1 MLWGVGLVSA
11 GSGLA
16 GLWWTA
22 DEMGSPDKSTEV
34 LGVGF
39 GALGVLVGTAAL
51 AVSWIGYRAD
61 RREHADGLPIGGLAD
76 ALAPAVR
83 GQWEAEARL
92 RRLNDPYPLPVS
104 WRPADQD
111 LVEPWPL
118 LLRMANRHAPH
129 DMWATRPE
137 DLVGTD
143 TEITD
148 VFTRRA
154 PGRRLLVLG
163 EPGAGKTMLLVVL
176 LLGLLDRRSP
186 GDPVPVIFPL
196 ASWHPGQSLD
206 TWMANRLTADYPA
219 LSRHPTEFGGRNTA
233 RALLD
238 NRLILPI
245 LDGLDELAPS
255 SRSTALAAI
264 NAALPPGRPVIVSS
278 RSTEYRQAL
287 RPATGVPQRLNGAA
301 GIVLEPLTLDTVA
314 TYLRRDAGGEGTPAA
329 DRWNPVLDRMSQQ
342 SPLTTVLGTPLALFL
357 ARTIYN
363 PRPDEAGP
371 RLPDPAELCDTDRFP
386 TETALRAHLLN
397 AFVPAAY
404 RPHSLHPCRWTP
416 ARAEHVLRKVAHHLE
431 RKRHGTVDIAWWELR
446 YALPAPVLTA
456 VVGSAVSL
464 LMLVLSAVGHACR
477 LYAASYP
484 FDGCGWLCQRLVD
497 NWLLGMC
504 TFAYFL
510 ANVLPSPPLYFEL
523 YSAEDLWLFLHWPT
537 GTVSASIFITLGF
550 VVDGVARLRS
560 RFVPARRLRW
570 SSNSRTV
577 ALSLLCSL
585 TTGVLV
591 GRIYGPLAGVSWAT
605 IAFSI
610 CIVITGL
617 TALPA
622 DARTA
627 ASPTTTLREDQ
638 RSFAQ
643 FLLIPVLTGSLLL
656 GPGIALGHTAADAV
670 FSLQDHMMVF
680 GSGFGFWAGCILG
693 LALALNRTATGR
705 FLLIRLY
712 LLLRWRLP
720 WNVMAF
726 LDDAH
731 RHRGVLRQVGSV
743 YQFRHVDL
751 QRHLATPDVTPPV
764 SPAASAPPPSTDP
777 PPSGHGRG
785 TAL

>member
-61 RREHADGLPIGGLAD
+61 RREHAGGLPIGGLAD

-129 DMWATRPE
+129 DMWAARPE

-219 LSRHPTEFGGRNTA
+219 LSRHPAEFGGRNTA

-329 DRWNPVLDRMSQQ
+329 DRWNPVLERMAQG

-397 AFVPAAY
+397 AFIPAAY

-416 ARAEHVLRKVAHHLE
+416 ARAEHVLRKIARHLE
-431 RKRHGTVDIAWWELR
+431 HRRHGTVDIAWWELR
-446 YALPAPVLTA
+446 YALPASVLA
-456 VVGSAVSL
+456 AAVGSTIVLLTLTLSVVSSRAVTFYEEYCCHGDF
-464 LMLVLSAVGHACR
+464 AAPFHHGVGR
-477 LYAASYP
+477 
-484 FDGCGWLCQRLVD
+484 
-497 NWLLGMC
+497 WLLG
-504 TFAYFL
+504 FRDAPNNIVNALPLPPKRHAHVEDWWRPFL
-510 ANVLPSPPLYFEL
+510 E
-523 YSAEDLWLFLHWPT
+523 WPT
-537 GTVSASIFITLGF
+537 GAVSTAIYLTLGF
-550 VVDGVARLRS
+550 AASAVARRRN

-570 SSNSRTV
+570 SFNSHAL
-577 ALSLLCSL
+577 ALSLLSSL
-585 TTGVLV
+585 TTWVLV
-591 GRIYGPLAGVSWAT
+591 GLGFDFRIGLAWAT
-605 IAFSI
+605 AALASCTI
-610 CIVITGL
+610 ITGL
-617 TALPA
+617 KALPA
-622 DARTA
+622 DARA
-627 ASPTTTLREDQ
+627 APSPITLLREDQ
-638 RSFAQ
+638 RSFVQ
-643 FLLIPVLTGSLLL
+643 FLLVPVLACGLLTGPGFALGVSAVHESLSLNVHGMFDGSGAGFWYGYLL
-656 GPGIALGHTAADAV
+656 GVT
-670 FSLQDHMMVF
+670 
-680 GSGFGFWAGCILG
+680 
-693 LALALNRTATGR
+693 LALNRTATGR
-705 FLLIRLY
+705 FVLIRLY